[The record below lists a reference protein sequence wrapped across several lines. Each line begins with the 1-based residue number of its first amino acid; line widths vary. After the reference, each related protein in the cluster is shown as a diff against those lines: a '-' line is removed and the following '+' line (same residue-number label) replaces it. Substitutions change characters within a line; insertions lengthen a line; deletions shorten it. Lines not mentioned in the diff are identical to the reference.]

1 MKIAK
6 NFIPYNKPYYAL
18 ESLKFVKDAVL
29 NKSIASDGFYT
40 KKCQK
45 FFADRYHFQYSFLTP
60 SCTAALE
67 MAALLANISEGD
79 EVIVPS
85 YTFTSTANAFVLRGA
100 KIKFAD
106 SSIYNPNIDVSEI
119 KKLITKKTKAIVIV
133 HYAGIACDM
142 NAIKLIAKKFDLLLI
157 EDCAQAINSYFYD
170 KPLGS
175 YGDFSCFS
183 FHDTKNI
190 SSGEGGLLVIN
201 NEKFINRAEI
211 IREKGTNRSAFFRGE
226 VNKYSWVDIGSSFLC
241 SEITSAYLYGQL
253 CNFDKIQNKR
263 VKIFDYYYSKL
274 KKKSSYK
281 SGLFELP
288 NITHSDNRNGH
299 IFYIVL
305 KKRRVRDQLIN
316 FLLENK
322 IQAVSHYIALHASKF
337 YRKKHGSRILKNA
350 DKYTNCLLRLP
361 LYPSLKLNEVNT
373 ITNLIEKFFEG
384 VNKEQQVIN
393 G

>member
-1 MKIAK
+1 MKITK
-6 NFIPYNKPYYAL
+6 NFIPYNKPFFAP
-18 ESLKFVKDAVL
+18 ESLNFIKDAVSR
-29 NKSIASDGFYT
+29 KTIASDGFYT

-45 FFADRYHFQYSFLTP
+45 FFADKFHFQYSFLTP

-67 MAALLANISEGD
+67 MAAILTNISEGD

-106 SSIYNPNIDVSEI
+106 SNIYNPNIDPSEI
-119 KKLITKKTKAIVIV
+119 EKLITNKTKVIVIV

-142 NAIKLIAKKFDLLLI
+142 NAIKLVTKKFGLLLI
-157 EDCAQAINSYFYD
+157 EDCAHAINSYFCG

-175 YGDFSCFS
+175 YGDLSCFS

-201 NEKFINRAEI
+201 NKKFLNRAEI
-211 IREKGTNRSAFFRGE
+211 IREKGTNRTAFFRGE

-253 CNFDKIQNKR
+253 CNFDKIQRKR
-263 VKIFDYYYSKL
+263 VKIFDFYYSKL

-288 NITHSDNRNGH
+288 NIINSENRNGH

-305 KKRRVRDQLIN
+305 KSRKVRDQLII
-316 FLLENK
+316 FLRENN
-322 IQAVSHYIALHASKF
+322 IQAISHYISLHSSKF
-337 YRKKHGSRILKNA
+337 FRKEHDSRPLNNA

-361 LYPSLKLNEVNT
+361 LYPNLKLNEMNK

-384 VNKEQQVIN
+384 KQILN

>member
-1 MKIAK
+1 MKITK
-6 NFIPYNKPYYAL
+6 NFIPYNKPFFAL
-18 ESLKFVKDAVL
+18 ESLNFIKDAVSR
-29 NKSIASDGFYT
+29 KTIASDGFYT

-45 FFADRYHFQYSFLTP
+45 FFADKFHFQYSFLTP

-106 SSIYNPNIDVSEI
+106 SNINNPNIDPSEI
-119 KKLITKKTKAIVIV
+119 EKLITNKTRVIVIV

-142 NAIKLIAKKFDLLLI
+142 NAIKLITKKFGILLI
-157 EDCAQAINSYFYD
+157 EDCAHAINSYFYG

-175 YGDFSCFS
+175 HGDLSCFS

-201 NEKFINRAEI
+201 NKRFLSRAEI
-211 IREKGTNRSAFFRGE
+211 IREKGTNRAAFFRGE
-226 VNKYSWVDIGSSFLC
+226 INKYSWVDIGSSFLC

-253 CNFDKIQNKR
+253 CNFDKIQEKR
-263 VKIFDYYYSKL
+263 VKIFDSYYSKL

-288 NITHSDNRNGH
+288 NIINSENRNGH

-305 KKRRVRDQLIN
+305 KSRKVRDQLII
-316 FLLENK
+316 FLRENN
-322 IQAVSHYIALHASKF
+322 IQAISHYISLHSSKF
-337 YRKKHGSRILKNA
+337 FRKEYDSRPLKNA

-361 LYPSLKLNEVNT
+361 LYPNLKLNEMNK

-384 VNKEQQVIN
+384 KQILN

>member
-1 MKIAK
+1 MKITK
-6 NFIPYNKPYYAL
+6 NFIPYNKPFFAL
-18 ESLKFVKDAVL
+18 ESLNFIKDAVSR
-29 NKSIASDGFYT
+29 KTIASDGFYT

-45 FFADRYHFQYSFLTP
+45 FFADKFNFQYSFLTP

-106 SSIYNPNIDVSEI
+106 SNIYNPNIDPSEI
-119 KKLITKKTKAIVIV
+119 EKLITNKTKVIVIV

-142 NAIKLIAKKFDLLLI
+142 SAIKLLTKKFGLLLI
-157 EDCAQAINSYFYD
+157 EDCAHAINSYFYG

-175 YGDFSCFS
+175 YGDLSCFS

-190 SSGEGGLLVIN
+190 SSGEGGLLVVN
-201 NEKFINRAEI
+201 NKRFLKRAEI
-211 IREKGTNRSAFFRGE
+211 IREKGTNRAAFFRGE
-226 VNKYSWVDIGSSFLC
+226 INKYSWVDIGSSFLC

-253 CNFDKIQNKR
+253 CNFDKIQEKR
-263 VKIFDYYYSKL
+263 VKIFECYYSNL
-274 KKKSSYK
+274 KSKSSYK

-288 NITHSDNRNGH
+288 NIINLESRNGH

-305 KKRRVRDQLIN
+305 KSRKVRDQLII
-316 FLLENK
+316 FLRENN
-322 IQAVSHYIALHASKF
+322 IQAISHYISLHKSKF
-337 YRKKHGSRILKNA
+337 YRKEHGSRPLKNS

-361 LYPSLKLNEVNT
+361 LYPNLKLYEMNK

-384 VNKEQQVIN
+384 KQILN